1 MEVKEEVKIRGYISI
16 FDQNKEEKKKKK
28 RRRAGKER
36 TQDKKTELTSIWPT
50 ISADIAKLDDMM
62 LVKPLNKGGEPIRLD
77 LADW

>member
-1 MEVKEEVKIRGYISI
+1 MEVKEEVKIQGHISI
-16 FDQNKEEKKKKK
+16 FDKRKK

-77 LADW
+77 LAD